1 MKEKITSLVL
11 VLVVA
16 MSMTVGASAASYI
29 PDDVTYQNLNGQQLA
44 IKTYTL
50 LPDQD
55 PADLYEEDFEHD
67 GFLYSMGDII
77 KEEQAK
83 LGFFREDIRLY
94 YPLSSLNHFFSATDN
109 ADEMQARLN
118 ALPTSITEKLGQI
131 EISHKGDRFCFHIP
145 KEGTVYVHDN
155 TAPNEFIKSLVE
167 LVAKHDCTMNEILD
181 LFHTYSQNIITE
193 EINNDE
199 FDRLIRFAD
208 KPEDTY
214 YYCFKDEGCHIIYH
228 RFLPE
233 DYADFDF

>member
-1 MKEKITSLVL
+1 MGYDKLER
-11 VLVVA
+11 
-16 MSMTVGASAASYI
+16 
-29 PDDVTYQNLNGQQLA
+29 NL
-44 IKTYTL
+44 I
-50 LPDQD
+50 
-55 PADLYEEDFEHD
+55 
-67 GFLYSMGDII
+67 DII

-83 LGFFREDIRLY
+83 LGFFKEDIRLY
-94 YPLSSLNHFFSATDN
+94 YPLSSLNHFFSV
-109 ADEMQARLN
+109 
-118 ALPTSITEKLGQI
+118 TEKLGQI

>member
-1 MKEKITSLVL
+1 MRLEALIQN
-11 VLVVA
+11 
-16 MSMTVGASAASYI
+16 MT
-29 PDDVTYQNLNGQQLA
+29 
-44 IKTYTL
+44 
-50 LPDQD
+50 DQ
-55 PADLYEEDFEHD
+55 
-67 GFLYSMGDII
+67 I
-77 KEEQAK
+77 KEAQLK
-83 LGFFREDIRLY
+83 LGYARETMRLY

-118 ALPTSITEKLGQI
+118 ALPTSITEKLGKI
-131 EISHKGDRFCFHIP
+131 EVSHKGDRFCFHIP

-167 LVAKHDCTMNEILD
+167 LVAKHGCTMNEILD
-181 LFHTYSQNIITE
+181 LFHTYSQSIITE
-193 EINNDE
+193 EMNNGE

>member
-1 MKEKITSLVL
+1 MGYDKVE
-11 VLVVA
+11 
-16 MSMTVGASAASYI
+16 
-29 PDDVTYQNLNGQQLA
+29 QNL
-44 IKTYTL
+44 I
-50 LPDQD
+50 
-55 PADLYEEDFEHD
+55 
-67 GFLYSMGDII
+67 DIV

-83 LGFFREDIRLY
+83 LGFFKEDIRLY
-94 YPLSSLNHFFSATDN
+94 YPLSSLNHFFSATDT
-109 ADEMQARLN
+109 ADEMQTRLN
-118 ALPTSITEKLGQI
+118 ALPDSLTEKLGQI
-131 EISHKGDRFCFHIP
+131 EVSHKGDRFCFHIP

-167 LVAKHDCTMNEILD
+167 LVAKHGCTMNEILN

-193 EINNDE
+193 KMNNGE
-199 FDRLIRFAD
+199 FDCLIRFAD

>member
-1 MKEKITSLVL
+1 MGYDKLER
-11 VLVVA
+11 
-16 MSMTVGASAASYI
+16 
-29 PDDVTYQNLNGQQLA
+29 NL
-44 IKTYTL
+44 I
-50 LPDQD
+50 
-55 PADLYEEDFEHD
+55 
-67 GFLYSMGDII
+67 DII

-83 LGFFREDIRLY
+83 LGFFKEDIRLY

-181 LFHTYSQNIITE
+181 LFHTYSQNIITIVSKTKAAISFTTASCRKITQTSISKE
-193 EINNDE
+193 ECLCVQLQLIKQKIFILEEHWTTN
-199 FDRLIRFAD
+199 FLTAIRLRSLQGIIRFLSGMPVQNKRTMRSSAW
-208 KPEDTY
+208 
-214 YYCFKDEGCHIIYH
+214 
-228 RFLPE
+228 LM
-233 DYADFDF
+233 